1 MKYLFLIVVFFP
13 FQMLWAQN
21 HLRILVQSAED
32 RQPLAGAN
40 VYFDS
45 LQIGAS
51 TDTRGMAE
59 IKNIPNGRHIL
70 IISYVGYESKKI
82 PLSFPLKRKTSHLVV
97 LLEST
102 PYSTDQIVVTSTRN
116 NSVLA
121 ETPIRI
127 QVLGKEEVNE
137 EIAIKP
143 GDISKFLGESSSIIT
158 RQTSAIS
165 GAIRFRLQGLPARYT
180 QILKDGFPDFSGLI
194 SGLSPLQIPP
204 LDLQQVEI
212 TRGSYSTL
220 FANGAIAGIIN
231 LISRRPTLKPH
242 WDFILNQTSRKK
254 NDIGAFYTAKFA
266 KAGLTFLVS
275 QSLQSAVDV
284 NHDGFSDIPQYRQAT
299 VNPRFF
305 YDFNSTTS
313 LMIGLN
319 SFFENRQG
327 GDMQAL
333 AKGKSARHFYNESY
347 FTKRLGIN
355 ALFQK
360 QFADSSSLALKT
372 MAQNFRQTVS
382 FPNSYFNGL
391 QSYLFAEGSYFRPWK
406 KHKWVAGLSLQHRRF
421 KQEKQ
426 TFKSMYDY
434 RFTTLSGFVQDDW
447 NCTTAWILH
456 GGLRWDYRWDEQSF
470 LLPNVSLL
478 FNADKNFK
486 LRLSAGLG
494 YSLPVLSD
502 IAPDDIYYTYRI
514 TTPLKM
520 QAEKSRDVSFDL
532 TYRYLIHDWAFS
544 LNQAF
549 YATRV
554 EGAQFLQKD
563 SNPTSAL
570 LRTPILAKGAET
582 HLLINARELE
592 IFVDYNYVDTR
603 RILAQKQEN
612 LPNTPKH
619 KLNVTVAYEEEGHWR
634 TGIEGFYTGNQYL
647 QDGKRTRPY
656 FIFGLMF
663 EKIFKKCSLIFNI
676 ENALDERQS
685 RFEKMVEL
693 KNGLPHF
700 KEIYMP
706 IDGRVMNIALWIKL

>member
-1 MKYLFLIVVFFP
+1 MKYFFLIVVFFS
-13 FQMLWAQN
+13 FQMLFAQN
-21 HLRILVQSAED
+21 HLRILVKSAED
-32 RQPLAGAN
+32 HQPLVGAN

-51 TDTRGMAE
+51 TNAQGIAE
-59 IKNIPNGRHIL
+59 IKNIPNGTHTL
-70 IISYVGYESKKI
+70 IISYVGYATQKM
-82 PLSFPLKRKTSHLVV
+82 PLYFPFKTNEKSFVV
-97 LLEST
+97 FLEAA

-116 NSVLA
+116 NSILSK
-121 ETPIRI
+121 TPIRI
-127 QVLGKEEVNE
+127 EVLGKEEVNE

-158 RQTSAIS
+158 RQTSPIS

-212 TRGSYSTL
+212 TRGSYATL

-254 NDIGAFYTAKFA
+254 KDIGAFYTAKFA

-284 NHDGFSDIPQYRQAT
+284 NHDGFSDIPQFRQAT

-313 LMIGLN
+313 LIIGLN

-333 AKGKSARHFYNESY
+333 TKGKSAQHFYEESY
-347 FTKRLGIN
+347 LTKRLGIN
-355 ALFQK
+355 ARFQK
-360 QFADSSSLALKT
+360 QFADSSSLTLKT

-391 QSYLFAEGSYFRPWK
+391 QSYLFAEGSYFHPWK
-406 KHKWVAGLSLQHRRF
+406 KHKWVAGFSLQNRRF

-426 TFKSMYDY
+426 GFKSLYDY
-434 RFTTLSGFVQDDW
+434 RFTTLSAFVQDDW
-447 NCTTAWILH
+447 NVAATWVFH
-456 GGLRWDYRWDEQSF
+456 GGLRWDYRWGDRSF

-478 FNADKNFK
+478 FNASRNLK
-486 LRLSAGLG
+486 LRFSGGVG
-494 YSLPVLSD
+494 YSMPVLSD
-502 IAPDDIYYTYRI
+502 IVPENIYYTYRL
-514 TTPLKM
+514 TTPLKLH
-520 QAEKSRDVSFDL
+520 AENSHDVSFDL
-532 TYRYLIHDWAFS
+532 TYHYVMHDWAFS

-554 EGAQFLQKD
+554 DAAQFFRKD
-563 SNPTSAL
+563 LTLFSS
-570 LRTPILAKGAET
+570 PILAQGSET
-582 HLLINARELE
+582 HLLINADALE
-592 IFVDYNYVDTR
+592 FFIDYNYVDTR
-603 RILAQKQEN
+603 RILTSRHKI
-612 LPNTPKH
+612 LPYTPKH
-619 KLNVTVAYEEEGHWR
+619 KLNVTVTYEKEGRWK
-634 TGIEGFYTGNQYL
+634 TGVESFYTGNQYL
-647 QDGKRTRPY
+647 QDGKRVRSY

-676 ENALDERQS
+676 ENVLDERQS
-685 RFEKMVEL
+685 KFEKMVEL
-693 KNGLPHF
+693 KNGSPQF

-706 IDGRVMNIALWIKL
+706 IDGRVMNLAVWVKF